1 MHSITPS
8 GGGGG
13 RVGVGIDV
21 ARGTGV
27 TVGAGVG
34 VAVGDGAGMGVG
46 KSIGVGEMVETSVDV
61 AAGVVAEGVGVG

>member
-13 RVGVGIDV
+13 RVGVDV

-27 TVGAGVG
+27 AVGAKVG
-34 VAVGDGAGMGVG
+34 VVVGDGAGMGVG
-46 KSIGVGEMVETSVDV
+46 KVSV
-61 AAGVVAEGVGVG
+61 